1 MDKKPIF
8 KTIFCPDYASYISH
22 TQLQRSHRLGE
33 HIWKRKL
40 SQKVCAPKGTLF
52 SKKTRFFTMFQK
64 YVPDVITS
72 YMRQI
77 FFLEQIH
84 IHIVLICYK
93 YDNDAIKCPLR
104 TFIFVKKLTFFLS
117 IFPKN
122 QQNFDIFSHIC
133 LALVFKGITFCWIVR
148 EIMIF

>member
-1 MDKKPIF
+1 MQKEHIVFDLKRFFIVYVDKKPIF

-72 YMRQI
+72 YMRHI

-84 IHIVLICYK
+84 IHMVFSCYK
-93 YDNDAIKCPLR
+93 YGSGANKCGAR
-104 TFIFVKKLTFFLS
+104 TFIFVKKVTFFS
-117 IFPKN
+117 
-122 QQNFDIFSHIC
+122 
-133 LALVFKGITFCWIVR
+133 
-148 EIMIF
+148 